1 MAWTPPREKPA
12 PPSDTGRALL
22 SVQFVLLPH
31 FTLLPFAA
39 FIDAMRLAGDEG
51 DRSRQINCHW
61 TISAASPE
69 PVKSSCGVA
78 VTPWS
83 DFGEPT
89 AHDYIVVCGGLL
101 HRGPQT
107 DQPTLDYLRRAAAA
121 GVKLVGLCTG
131 SFALVRAGLMK
142 GRRCCVS
149 WYHYHDLLHEFP
161 GVQAVADQLYVVDGD
176 RITCA
181 GGQGA
186 IDVAAWI
193 IEHHCGHA
201 WAQKTLRIMQVDA
214 ARPQTA
220 PQPHPPMAEAA
231 TDDRVRRAQL
241 LIEQNIAEPLSIA
254 QLAEH
259 LSLSKRQLERLFKEQ
274 LGIGPLDYD
283 RRFRLN
289 YGHWLLCHTRR
300 SVNQIA
306 IDCGFTDSSHFTRGC
321 KQVFGATPGQIRQ
334 QAAAPGGPMP
344 LAQNDNN
351 LSPPNLGNPRPQAM
365 ILDR

>member
-1 MAWTPPREKPA
+1 MAWMPPREKAA
-12 PPSDTGRALL
+12 PPCDSGRALL

-39 FIDAMRLAGDEG
+39 FIDALRLAGDEG

-107 DQPTLDYLRRAAAA
+107 DQPTLDYLRQAAAA
-121 GVKLVGLCTG
+121 GVRLVGLCTG

-149 WYHYHDLLHEFP
+149 WYHYHDLLREFP

-220 PQPHPPMAEAA
+220 PQPLPPMTGAA

-306 IDCGFTDSSHFTRGC
+306 MDCGFTDSSHFTRGC

-334 QAAAPGGPMP
+334 RSTVPGGATP

-351 LSPPNLGNPRPQAM
+351 LSPPNLGSPRPQAM